1 MRIHFDLVGC
11 RVNEAEIESMAVR
24 AAALGHTAVADP
36 AAADWIVVNTCTV
49 TREAERD
56 SRQKIRRAHACNGAA
71 RLAVTGC
78 WSTMEPDRAAALP
91 GVACVIPNAE
101 KENLI
106 AQILGPRDISAA
118 GPAPAPPARRRT
130 RAYIKVQDGCANA
143 CAFCSTRLA
152 RGPLRSRSA
161 DEIVADILAA
171 EQSGAK
177 EAVLAGVHL
186 GAWGKEL
193 GIASGLEHLL
203 EKVLTRTAIP
213 RVRLSSLEPWD
224 VRPEVFR
231 LWRDKRL
238 CPHLHLPLQSGSAAT
253 LARMKRNAMPGDFER
268 LVYAARAAIP
278 DLALTSDWMV
288 GFPGEDETEF
298 RESKAFVERMGFAR
312 LHVFRFSPR
321 PGTEAARMGGAIP
334 APEIRRRAELA
345 RHAAKNASENYMRAF
360 LGREMDVLW
369 EADTRCGLRRGLTAN
384 FVRVRVKSEAL
395 EPNTFR
401 RVKLMSVDGDE
412 MVGELCQDRSPA
424 PG

>member
-193 GIASGLEHLL
+193 GIASG
-203 EKVLTRTAIP
+203 RRSWPAP
-213 RVRLSSLEPWD
+213 RSRACGSPRSNPGMCVPRC
-224 VRPEVFR
+224 FA
-231 LWRDKRL
+231 
-238 CPHLHLPLQSGSAAT
+238 CGGTSGSART
-253 LARMKRNAMPGDFER
+253 CICRCNPG
-268 LVYAARAAIP
+268 P
-278 DLALTSDWMV
+278 
-288 GFPGEDETEF
+288 
-298 RESKAFVERMGFAR
+298 
-312 LHVFRFSPR
+312 
-321 PGTEAARMGGAIP
+321 
-334 APEIRRRAELA
+334 RRR
-345 RHAAKNASENYMRAF
+345 
-360 LGREMDVLW
+360 W
-369 EADTRCGLRRGLTAN
+369 
-384 FVRVRVKSEAL
+384 
-395 EPNTFR
+395 
-401 RVKLMSVDGDE
+401 
-412 MVGELCQDRSPA
+412 PA
-424 PG
+424 